1 MSCHHRHRPPLLQ
14 LSVPVVLDIVIG
26 SARQLR
32 SYNGPPASD
41 VVVETA
47 NDVVLFLGETS
58 VLDVGPEVIEPPQA
72 AAFAATF
79 ET

>member
-1 MSCHHRHRPPLLQ
+1 M
-14 LSVPVVLDIVIG
+14 
-26 SARQLR
+26 
-32 SYNGPPASD
+32 PASD

-47 NDVVLFLGETS
+47 NDVVLFLGEAS

-72 AAFAATF
+72 AAFAATL